1 MFKNKKLL
9 LAGIASALCISQAQC
24 GVTHKSN
31 DMHDKMH
38 HKMSEKDAKDK
49 AKEIENRMG
58 KTKNMLKRL
67 EKMSERGKTSKDMLD
82 ISHKLMG
89 LRQRVEKMTHHKITH
104 LQEATLNKEIHDKL
118 MHMAMQA
125 KNKKGPADRKT
136 TTLANK
142 LHSSAE
148 KMLMHK

>member
-1 MFKNKKLL
+1 MCKNKKLL
-9 LAGIASALCISQAQC
+9 LAGIAGALCATQAQC
-24 GVTHKSN
+24 ETKHNANMAK
-31 DMHDKMH
+31 KMH
-38 HKMSEKDAKDK
+38 HSMDEKDDK
-49 AKEIENRMG
+49 KIESRME

-67 EKMSERGKTSKDMLD
+67 EKMSERMTEKSMKK
-82 ISHKLMG
+82 ISHNLMN
-89 LRQRVEKMTHHKITH
+89 LRHKVEKMMHHTIH
-104 LQEATLNKEIHDKL
+104 PSQEAILNQEIHDKL

-142 LHSSAE
+142 LHSSAV